1 MSITQDRGVMHD
13 GGCALPKAHRLVRRN
28 RVALPTSTLGPRTS
42 GRISTLNARGW
53 LLVSSWLEC
62 SRAVRRCGGGRRH
75 SVRRGSRSKTRVRA
89 TMFWQLSACCSRV
102 SLSRVIVSRH
112 RKCRKSGL
120 SKRKAPGLLA
130 PDHSQSHNRL
140 DSGQRGPLL
149 QKKRRQGSTFAICP
163 IVCRRGYL
171 LMS

>member
-1 MSITQDRGVMHD
+1 MSITQDRGVMHE
-13 GGCALPKAHRLVRRN
+13 GGCALPKAHRLARRI
-28 RVALPTSTLGPRTS
+28 RVVLPTSALGPRTS

-53 LLVSSWLEC
+53 LLVSSRLEC

-89 TMFWQLSACCSRV
+89 TMFWQLSACCLRV

-112 RKCRKSGL
+112 RKSGL

-149 QKKRRQGSTFAICP
+149 QKKRRQGPLLQFALYFIKYSLSQGHEC
-163 IVCRRGYL
+163 
-171 LMS
+171 